1 MNLQNLLKTMVDEN
15 ASDLHIVA
23 HSPPVMRVNGTLLKL
38 KSSELTSQDTKTLTY
53 SVLSERQ
60 KSEFEE
66 KKELDFSFG
75 VKGLARFRGNMSYQR
90 GSISAAFRQI
100 NYNIPSLKE
109 LGIPPIV
116 SELTKRKNGLILVTG
131 PTGCGK
137 STTLA
142 ALIDKINQEETGHI
156 VTIEDPIEYLH
167 KHKNCIVNQREVG
180 SDTLS
185 FNEALRHTLRQDPDY
200 ILVGELR
207 DLETIES
214 ALKIAET
221 GHLVFATLHTN
232 SAIQTI
238 NRVVTVFPAEQQ
250 ATVRALLSF
259 VLQAVI
265 CQDLLPSTTG
275 GRVLASEV
283 LIPNLGIRNLIRED
297 KLHQIYS
304 HMQMGQTHTD
314 MLTMNQSLMALLV
327 RRQVTLKTAFEAS
340 SDPEEL
346 DAMLKKAGL

>member
-1 MNLQNLLKTMVDEN
+1 MNLQNLLKTMVEEK

-38 KSSELTSQDTKTLTY
+38 KGGELTSQETKSLTY

-75 VKGLARFRGNMSYQR
+75 VKGLARFRGNMSFQR

-100 NYNIPSLKE
+100 NYDIPSLKE
-109 LGIPPIV
+109 LGIPPVV
-116 SELTKRKNGLILVTG
+116 SELTRKKNGLVLVAG

-156 VTIEDPIEYLH
+156 ITIEDPIEYLH
-167 KHKNCIVNQREVG
+167 RHKNCIINQREVG
-180 SDTLS
+180 SDTLG
-185 FNEALRHTLRQDPDY
+185 FNEALRHALRQDPDY

-232 SAIQTI
+232 SAIHTI
-238 NRVVTVFPAEQQ
+238 TRMVSVFPADQQ
-250 ATVRALLSF
+250 SVIRSLLSF
-259 VLQAVI
+259 VLQGVV

-283 LIPNLGIRNLIRED
+283 LIPNMGIRNLIRED
-297 KLHQIYS
+297 KLHQVYS
-304 HMQMGQTHTD
+304 HMQMGQSHTD
-314 MLTMNQSLMALLV
+314 MLTMNQSIMSLLV
-327 RRQVTLKTAFEAS
+327 RRQITLKTAFETS
-340 SDPEEL
+340 PDPEEL
-346 DAMLKKAGL
+346 DGMLKKAGL

>member
-1 MNLQNLLKTMVDEN
+1 MNLQNLLKTMVEEK

-38 KSSELTSQDTKTLTY
+38 KGGELTSQETKSLTY

-75 VKGLARFRGNMSYQR
+75 VKGLARFRGNMSFQR

-100 NYNIPSLKE
+100 NYDIPSLKE
-109 LGIPPIV
+109 LGIPPVV
-116 SELTKRKNGLILVTG
+116 SELTRKKNGLVLVAG

-156 VTIEDPIEYLH
+156 ITIEDPIEYLH
-167 KHKNCIVNQREVG
+167 RHKNCIINQREVG
-180 SDTLS
+180 SDTLG
-185 FNEALRHTLRQDPDY
+185 FNEALRHALRQDPDY

-232 SAIQTI
+232 SAIHTI
-238 NRVVTVFPAEQQ
+238 TRMVSVFPADQQ
-250 ATVRALLSF
+250 SVIRSLLSF
-259 VLQAVI
+259 VLQGVV
-265 CQDLLPSTTG
+265 CQDVLPSTTG

-283 LIPNLGIRNLIRED
+283 LIPNMGIRNLIRED
-297 KLHQIYS
+297 KLHQVYS
-304 HMQMGQTHTD
+304 HMQMGQSHTD
-314 MLTMNQSLMALLV
+314 MLTMNQSIMSLLV
-327 RRQVTLKTAFEAS
+327 RRQITLKTAFETS
-340 SDPEEL
+340 PDPEEL
-346 DAMLKKAGL
+346 DGMLKKAGL